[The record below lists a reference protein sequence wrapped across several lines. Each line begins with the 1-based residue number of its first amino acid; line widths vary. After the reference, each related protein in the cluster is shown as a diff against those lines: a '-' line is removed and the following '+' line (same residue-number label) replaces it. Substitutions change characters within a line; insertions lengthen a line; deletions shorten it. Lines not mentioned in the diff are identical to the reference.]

1 MIYDAVYAMSSNMT
15 TGLIAAMIIVVL
27 TFVIVLFA
35 ARWADFFWMDA
46 IVIAL
51 LVAFV
56 IAIASVGEAT
66 SQSASF
72 RDRML
77 ADPEYQRI
85 LGDAHALD
93 VEVNKLLERA
103 REIRK
108 QIKEKKK
115 DGKRN
120 NSVSGDAAK

>member
-35 ARWADFFWMDA
+35 ARWADFSWMDA
-46 IVIAL
+46 VVVAL

-56 IAIASVGEAT
+56 MAIVSVGEAT

-72 RDRML
+72 RNRVL

-93 VEVNKLLERA
+93 VEANKLLERA

-108 QIKEKKK
+108 QIKEK
-115 DGKRN
+115 GN
-120 NSVSGDAAK
+120 E